1 MDAMGIVYLDLSLS
15 LDGFVA
21 GDNVGVDNPLGDGGD
36 RLHEWM
42 FAGKSAEESRAWE
55 EEVFAPVGALVM
67 GRRVADLGIGPWG
80 DDPTFHAPV
89 YVVTHRPHDP
99 IVKVGGTTYNFV
111 TEGLAAALEQAREV
125 AGGKDIAIGGG
136 ADIARQCL
144 AAGIVD
150 EVRLH
155 MVPVLLGAGARLFDG
170 TARPELTTTQVE
182 QGDGVVHL
190 RYRVSR

>member
-1 MDAMGIVYLDLSLS
+1 MGIVYLDLSLS

-80 DDPTFHAPV
+80 DDPTSHAPV
-89 YVVTHRPHDP
+89 YVITHRPHDP

-155 MVPVLLGAGARLFDG
+155 MVPVLLGAGAPTSPAGRRRARTRAPP
-170 TARPELTTTQVE
+170 TARPGSAARRCRGT
-182 QGDGVVHL
+182 
-190 RYRVSR
+190 RSR